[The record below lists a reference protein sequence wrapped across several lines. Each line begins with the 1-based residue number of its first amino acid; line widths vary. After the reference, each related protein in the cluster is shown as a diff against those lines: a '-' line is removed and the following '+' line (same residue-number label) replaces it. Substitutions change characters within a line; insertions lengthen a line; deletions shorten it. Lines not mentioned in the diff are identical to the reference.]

1 MSKNYIPSLEELSRE
16 YGERYF
22 TLEIGKRHR
31 PHECFLEF
39 GTLED
44 IISVMDAT
52 IYGID
57 PDAADLAAWSA
68 RISFMGRELVTM
80 RDCASPG
87 SAEVVPQP
95 AGDMWEIRHVDA
107 LPDDEDGWTYNTM
120 YRLGTFTSAAANPT
134 KAFRAALARMGIRFH
149 RGRTVTVY
157 DGDVCEIIDRKT
169 GEPLFAAIP
178 QEV

>member
-1 MSKNYIPSLEELSRE
+1 MSKNYRPGLEELSRE

-22 TLEIGKRHR
+22 TLEVGKRHR
-31 PHECFLEF
+31 PHECFLEY

-44 IISVMDAT
+44 IIDMMETT

-68 RISFMGRELVTM
+68 RISYEGRELVTM
-80 RDCASPG
+80 RDCAGPD

-95 AGDMWEIRHVDA
+95 AGDTWEIREVDA
-107 LPDDEDGWTYNTM
+107 WNDEDGWTYNTT
-120 YRLGTFTSAAANPT
+120 YRLGTFTTTAENPA

-149 RGRTVTVY
+149 RGTTATEY
-157 DGDVCEIIDRKT
+157 DGYMCEIIDRKT
-169 GEPLFAAIP
+169 GEPLFVAVP

>member
-1 MSKNYIPSLEELSRE
+1 MSKNYTPSLEELSRQ

-22 TLEIGKRHR
+22 VLEVGKRHR
-31 PHECFLEF
+31 QHEAFLAF

-44 IISVMDAT
+44 IVNGMDVT

-68 RISFMGRELVTM
+68 RISYQGRELVTM
-80 RDCASPG
+80 RDCAGPD

-95 AGDMWEIRHVDA
+95 AGDSWEIRQVDA
-107 LPDDEDGWTYNTM
+107 LPDDESGWIYNTT
-120 YRLGTFTSAAANPT
+120 YRLGSFTTTAANPA
-134 KAFRAALARMGIRFH
+134 KALRAALARMGIRFH
-149 RGRTVTVY
+149 RGATRTEY
-157 DGDVCEIIDRKT
+157 DGYVCEIVDRRD
-169 GEPLFAAIP
+169 GMPLFAAIQ

>member
-1 MSKNYIPSLEELSRE
+1 MSKNYRPSLEELSRD

-22 TLEIGKRHR
+22 TLEVGKRHR
-31 PHECFLEF
+31 PHETFLTF

-44 IISVMDAT
+44 IISIMDAT

-57 PDAADLAAWSA
+57 PDATDLAAWSA
-68 RISFMGRELVTM
+68 RISYQGRELVIM
-80 RDCASPG
+80 RDCDSPD

-95 AGDMWEIRHVDA
+95 AGDTWEIRQIDA
-107 LPDDEDGWTYNTM
+107 LADDESGWTYNTT
-120 YRLGTFTSAAANPT
+120 YRLGSFTTTAANPA

-149 RGRTVTVY
+149 RDTTATEY
-157 DGDVCEIIDRKT
+157 DGNVYEIVDRHD
-169 GEPLFAAIP
+169 GMPLFCAVP

>member
-1 MSKNYIPSLEELSRE
+1 MSKNYTPSLEELSRD

-22 TLEIGKRHR
+22 TLEVGKRHR
-31 PHECFLEF
+31 PHEAFLTF

-68 RISFMGRELVTM
+68 RISYQGRELVTM
-80 RDCASPG
+80 RDCAGPD

-95 AGDMWEIRHVDA
+95 AGDTWEIRQIDA
-107 LPDDEDGWTYNTM
+107 LADDESGWTYNTT
-120 YRLGTFTSAAANPT
+120 YRLGTFTTTAANPA
-134 KAFRAALARMGIRFH
+134 KALRAALARMGIRFH
-149 RGRTVTVY
+149 RGATVTEY

-169 GEPLFAAIP
+169 GEPLFCAIP